1 MSTANASTVPVQP
14 QYITIKDVKK
24 NYLPMLSEKRIRRL
38 VTLYVHTLR
47 IGNRILVDK
56 AQLENL
62 LYDQEREFIKS
73 RPPA

>member
-1 MSTANASTVPVQP
+1 MPMSTVNESNTPVQP
-14 QYITIKDVKK
+14 QYITIKDVKN

-38 VTLYVHTLR
+38 VTFYVHTLR

-62 LYDQEREFIKS
+62 LYDQDRDFIK
-73 RPPA
+73 

>member
-1 MSTANASTVPVQP
+1 MNTVNEPTVPVHP
-14 QYITIKDVKK
+14 QYITIKDVKN

-38 VTLYVHTLR
+38 VTFYVHTLR

-62 LYDQEREFIKS
+62 LYDQERDFIK
-73 RPPA
+73 

>member
-1 MSTANASTVPVQP
+1 MSTVNDPTVPVQP
-14 QYITIKDVKK
+14 QYITIKDVKN

-38 VTLYVHTLR
+38 VTFYVHTLR

-62 LYDQEREFIKS
+62 LYDQERDFIK
-73 RPPA
+73 